1 MRQLLKTLASSTSL
15 NSLAASFRRKR
26 FKLFHDLISRIEHTP
41 ITILDIGGWQAF
53 WEVVGF
59 SDTPH
64 KIILLNTHNVNIRH
78 NNFVSIIGDARKLD
92 TFTDNSFDVVFS
104 NSVIEHLGTYQ
115 DQQRMANEVRRV
127 GKKYFIQTPSFF
139 FPIEPHFLFPFYHWL
154 PSALRVSLI
163 RKFSLGFISRAPSKE
178 QAVQTLSEY
187 RLLKK
192 SEMKALFPDAII
204 HSEKLLGFT
213 KSYMAIKY

>member
-1 MRQLLKTLASSTSL
+1 MRQLLKTLASSTSP

-26 FKLFHDLISRIEHTP
+26 FRLFHDLVSRIENTP
-41 ITILDIGGWQAF
+41 LTILDIGGTQAF
-53 WEVVGF
+53 WEVVGY

-64 KIILLNTHNVNIRH
+64 KIILLNTHSVNVRH
-78 NNFVSIIGDARKLD
+78 HNFISIIGDARKLD
-92 TFTDNSFDVVFS
+92 IFADNSIDVVFS
-104 NSVIEHLGTYQ
+104 NSVIEHLGTYI
-115 DQQRMANEVRRV
+115 DQQRMADEVRRV

-154 PSALRVSLI
+154 PFALRVSLI
-163 RKFSLGFISRAPSKE
+163 RRFSLGFISRAQSKE
-178 QAVQTLSEY
+178 QAIQTLCGI

-192 SEMKALFPDAII
+192 SEMKALFPDSLIC
-204 HSEKLLGFT
+204 SEIFLGFT